1 MGVLLASGL
10 IVGESL
16 FSVALAGL
24 IVATGKAEPWPSC
37 RTSQGPPPGS
47 ASPSSPSLAVSLYRW
62 VFKLGETSGLLPPS
76 IGERIRRG
84 EKRAH

>member
-24 IVATGKAEPWPSC
+24 IVATGKGEPL
-37 RTSQGPPPGS
+37 G
-47 ASPSSPSLAVSLYRW
+47 LVSDFEKPALIIGILVAIGLVTVLYRW
-62 VFKLGETSGLLPPS
+62 TRAKAESEGGLAVIDEPP
-76 IGERIRRG
+76 EAAPR
-84 EKRAH
+84 